1 VPMNDDAPEQS
12 LPIFLS
18 NDGDEAAQQG
28 SSRMRIAGVVILA
41 TLAIGGAVLAS
52 GHRPTLAAVSSLFV
66 GASAPEPGTDRAAP
80 PLQSS
85 ADAQAAPPAA
95 GEAPPDQPTT
105 ATAEPA
111 AADPSSTPPAD
122 QQQIEAKDKA
132 ASDALFVQFQA
143 WAQKQNG
150 APEPQQDQA
159 QQDRSQQS
167 PAPVPQDAPALT
179 RQSAES
185 TQSDPARVDQAA
197 AAPVRAAQKRR
208 AVHELRN
215 ARAELEAARKMQ
227 AKLPHPHGA
236 PTRAMEDANTQEAPA
251 PTSQTPSLLQIL
263 GWR

>member
-1 VPMNDDAPEQS
+1 MPMNDDAPEHS

-41 TLAIGGAVLAS
+41 TLALGGAVLAL
-52 GHRPTLAAVSSLFV
+52 GHRATLAAVSSLFV
-66 GASAPEPGTDRAAP
+66 GASAPEPNTDRAAP

-111 AADPSSTPPAD
+111 TADPSSTAPAD
-122 QQQIEAKDKA
+122 QQQTEARDKA
-132 ASDALFVQFQA
+132 ASDALFAQFQA

-167 PAPVPQDAPALT
+167 AAQVLQDAPALP
-179 RQSAES
+179 RQSVES